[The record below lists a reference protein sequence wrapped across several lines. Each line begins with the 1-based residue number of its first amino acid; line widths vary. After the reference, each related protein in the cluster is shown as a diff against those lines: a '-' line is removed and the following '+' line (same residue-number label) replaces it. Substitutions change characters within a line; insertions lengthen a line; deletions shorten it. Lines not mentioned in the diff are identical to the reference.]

1 MGGQN
6 GEVKDCCA
14 AATGVA
20 AAILR
25 TMPDGNADL
34 IRGVYG
40 FNWAAVDDRGRG
52 LAAAR
57 EVMASDV
64 QARVSPEVGDRTLH
78 GVEGFAVFVEG
89 LEEDFSEFRYE
100 AEEYEELSA
109 GQLLVT
115 GHIRARGRRSN
126 MPLSAPFGH
135 LWTVRDGKAVKV
147 EARMTPGAQNTPP
160 GEGAEQ

>member
-1 MGGQN
+1 
-6 GEVKDCCA
+6 
-14 AATGVA
+14 
-20 AAILR
+20 
-25 TMPDGNADL
+25 MPDGNADL

-40 FNWAAVDDRGRG
+40 FNWAAVADRGRG

-78 GVEGFAVFVEG
+78 GLEGFAIFVES

-109 GQLLVT
+109 EQLLVT

-126 MPLSAPFGH
+126 MPLSALFAH
-135 LWTVRDGKAVKV
+135 LWTLRDGKAVKV
-147 EARMTPGAQNTPP
+147 EPHKTPA
-160 GEGAEQ
+160 A